1 MACGV
6 RYNRSMPEPIALIVD
21 DERDIRELL
30 RLALGRMDIR
40 VETAETLQRA
50 IGLLGERRF
59 DLCLT
64 DMRLPDGN
72 GLDLIRHVAEHHN
85 HMPVAMITAFGDVQS
100 AVNAL
105 KAGAFDFVSKPVEL
119 STLRNLVQQALSLR
133 EQRHNPAHALIGES
147 PDVLHLR
154 QQIERIARSQ
164 APVLITGEPGVGKA
178 VVARQ
183 IHAHSPRAAAP
194 FVEVPCSALG
204 AEQLDAE
211 LFGKSGAFLAA
222 DGGTLVLEDIDSLP
236 LNLQTKVH
244 KAVSDRAI
252 RAIGAFADST
262 VDVRL
267 ITSSCKDLE
276 AEVAARRFRHEL
288 LYRINIIALDI
299 APLRERTAD
308 ILPLAAD
315 YLHRHGERAGRKG
328 IRLSPEA
335 ETALLGHAFPGNV
348 RELESMLERA
358 MALSSGAVIESTDL
372 HFAKPEKPA
381 AAAPAASQALPEV
394 IEQLE
399 RAQIQSALEACRY
412 NKTKAAAQLGITF
425 RALRYKMEKLG
436 ME

>member
-1 MACGV
+1 
-6 RYNRSMPEPIALIVD
+6 MPEPIALIVD

-30 RLALGRMDIR
+30 SMALARMDLR
-40 VETAETLQRA
+40 VEAVETLQQA
-50 IGLLGERRF
+50 IGLLGARRF

-64 DMRLPDGN
+64 DMRLPDGS
-72 GLDLIRHVAEHHN
+72 GLDLIRHVAEHHA
-85 HMPVAMITAFGDVQS
+85 HMPIAMITAYGDVQS

-119 STLRNLVQQALSLR
+119 ATLRNLVQQALSLR
-133 EQRHNPAHALIGES
+133 EQRHGPAHALIGDS
-147 PDVLHLR
+147 PDVQSLR
-154 QQIERIARSQ
+154 EQIERIARSQ
-164 APVLITGEPGVGKA
+164 APVLITGEPGTGKA
-178 VVARQ
+178 VIARQ
-183 IHAHSPRAAAP
+183 IHARSPRAGAP
-194 FVEVPCSALG
+194 YVEVPCSALS
-204 AEQLDAE
+204 ADQLDAE

-222 DGGTLVLEDIDSLP
+222 DGGTLVLEDVDSLP
-236 LNLQTKVH
+236 LNCQTKVH

-252 RAIGAFADST
+252 RAIGAFADSA

-267 ITSSCKDLE
+267 ITSSSKDLE

-288 LYRINIIALDI
+288 LYRINIIALAI
-299 APLRERTAD
+299 APLRERPLD
-308 ILPLAAD
+308 ILPLARDFLERQA
-315 YLHRHGERAGRKG
+315 ERAGRQG

-335 ETALLGHAFPGNV
+335 ETALLGHTFPGNV
-348 RELESMLERA
+348 RELESVLERA
-358 MALSSGAVIESTDL
+358 MALSNGGIIESADL

-381 AAAPAASQALPEV
+381 STAATSNQALPEV

-412 NKTKAAAQLGITF
+412 NKTKAAAHLGITF